1 NEDSANDSDSPLPSK
16 AKKQPIKKAKAT
28 KKIQLD
34 NENSDNDISDVPE
47 ASSSQTDALHSG
59 KTVEEIYQKK
69 TQIEHVLLRPDTYI
83 GSVEAITEKLWVYDS
98 ESESMVYKDAT
109 IVPGLYKIVDEIL
122 VNAADNKI
130 RDSSMNTIKVKIDQE
145 QNFISIYNN
154 GKGIP
159 IEIHKEEQVYVPE
172 LIFGH
177 LLTSSNYD
185 DNEKKVT
192 GGRNGYGAKLTNI
205 FSTEFTVE
213 TTDTNAKKRYR
224 QTFKDNMSVKQNPKV
239 TSYSKKEEYTE
250 ISFKPDLAK
259 FGLTELTDDIVAL
272 LKKRVFDM
280 AGCVKNVKVFLND
293 ERLKIR
299 NFKEYIQKY
308 LPPPNPSEDS
318 VSKSPDIIH
327 EQVNERWEVGFTPSQ
342 EGQFQQVSFVN
353 SIATTKGGT
362 HVNHVI
368 DQLVTRIVETV
379 KKKQKDAKL
388 KPFQVKNHISIYINC
403 LIENPSFTSQT
414 KEYMSLKE
422 KSFGSSCTLS
432 ENFINKVLKSV
443 IITDIIEEVKQK
455 QDRELKKTDGAKRS
469 NVLSIEKLEDAGNAG
484 GKYAQNCTLI
494 LTEGDSAKSLAVAGI
509 SVVGRKNFG
518 VFPLRGK
525 LLNVRDA
532 SHSSIMSN
540 EEIQNIKKI
549 LGLQHNKQY
558 TSTKDLRYGHLM
570 IMTDQDYDGSHIKGL
585 IINLLD
591 HFYPSL
597 LKIPDFLREFITP
610 IVKGLGT
617 SEPRDAKE
625 YFSDLP
631 THMKPFR
638 ELQQDE
644 RSLIDMAFNKKK
656 ADARKEWL
664 RTYQPGTYMDHNV
677 EEITITDFINK
688 ELILFSMADNARSI
702 PSVIDGFK
710 PGQRKVM
717 YGCFK
722 RNLNKEVKVAQLAGY
737 ISEHSAY
744 HHGEQSLT
752 STIIGLAYDF
762 VGSNNINLLQPRGT
776 FGSRAQGGKDAA
788 SARYINTALQPI
800 TRLIYHRADD
810 NLLKYLNDDGQWIE
824 PEWYCPTIPMVLVN
838 GSEGIGTGWSSY
850 IPNYNP
856 MDLVKNLL
864 RLMDGKEQE
873 PMHPWYR
880 GFRGVIKPL
889 DKDKYT
895 NNGVIERVSPTEI
908 KITEL
913 PVRTWTQNY
922 KKDLIDKFMGFINKF
937 DEEHKAY
944 TVEFHITLKE
954 ELADLSDEELAKKFK
969 INSTIAISNMVC
981 FDPEGRLKKY
991 QTPEDIL
998 QEFYHR
1004 KDYLIAELQHECLKL
1019 SNKVR
1024 FINMKIK
1031 HQLEFEGLRKK
1042 AIIELLAANGFDKV
1056 HKRPVVRHGVE
1067 SSNDDEAEEDL
1078 NDSGYNYLMSTPA
1091 WAFSKEEAERINSL
1105 KNEKEKELRV
1115 LEAKPPKEFWKD
1127 DLKAFEEQWNVK
1139 KSEQESKSI
1148 MEYFGSKAQPVL
1160 EEINNQNEMNGQNQ
1174 DVNAKNENEEIKEMN
1189 GKNEKVDDQSDVE
1202 IVDVVKPKRKKIFN
1216 QNEGPRSKMLKVFD
1230 LEFSSDEEEP
1240 EPKPKR
1246 GGAR

>member
-1 NEDSANDSDSPLPSK
+1 MSDNEDSDYSQSTSTSSLKEN
-16 AKKQPIKKAKAT
+16 KQ
-28 KKIQLD
+28 
-34 NENSDNDISDVPE
+34 PE
-47 ASSSQTDALHSG
+47 ASSSKTNTLNKK

-69 TQIEHVLLRPDTYI
+69 SQIEHILLRPDTYI
-83 GSVEAITEKLWVYDS
+83 GSVECVTEKLWVYDS
-98 ESESMVYKDAT
+98 EKDSMVYRDVT

-130 RDSSMNTIKVKIDQE
+130 RDPSMNTIKVKIDKE
-145 QNFISIYNN
+145 QNLISIYNN

-159 IEIHKEEQVYVPE
+159 IEMHKDENIYVPE

-205 FSTEFTVE
+205 FSTEFIVE
-213 TTDTNAKKRYR
+213 TTDTTAKKKYR
-224 QTFKDNMSVKQNPKV
+224 QVFKDNMSVKQNAKL

-250 ISFKPDLAK
+250 ITFKPDLAK
-259 FGLTELTDDIVAL
+259 FGLTELTDDIIAL

-280 AGCVKNVKVFLND
+280 AGCSKNVKVFLND

-308 LPPPNPSEDS
+308 LPPPPNPSEDS
-318 VSKSPDIIH
+318 TTKSPDVIH

-362 HVNHVI
+362 HVNHVV
-368 DQLVTRIVETV
+368 DQLVTRIMETV

-388 KPFQVKNHISIYINC
+388 KPFQIKNHISIYINC

-414 KEYMSLKE
+414 KEFMSLKE

-455 QDRELKKTDGAKRS
+455 QDKELKKTDGAKKS
-469 NVLSIEKLEDAGNAG
+469 SVLSIEKLEDAGNAG
-484 GKYAQNCTLI
+484 GKFAQNCTLI

-532 SHSSIMSN
+532 SHTSIMSN

-610 IVKGLGT
+610 IVKCTHNRTKEIISFYTIPEYEQWKSSNDDGKGWTIKYYKGLGT
-617 SEPRDAKE
+617 SEAKDAKE

-656 ADARKEWL
+656 ADDRKEWL
-664 RTYQPGTYMDHNV
+664 RTYQPGTFMDHSV
-677 EEITITDFINK
+677 DEITISDFINK
-688 ELILFSMADNARSI
+688 ELILYSMADNARSI

-776 FGSRAQGGKDAA
+776 FGTRAQGGKDAA

-800 TRLIYHRADD
+800 TRLIFHKSDD
-810 NLLKYLNDDGQWIE
+810 NLLKYLNDDGQMIE
-824 PEWYCPTIPMVLVN
+824 PVWYCPIIPMVLVN

-856 MDLVKNLL
+856 MDLVKNIL
-864 RLMDGKEQE
+864 RLMEGKEQE
-873 PMHPWYR
+873 PMHPLYR
-880 GFRGVIKPL
+880 GFKGTINPL

-895 NNGVIERVSPTEI
+895 NNGVIERISPTEI

-937 DEEHKAY
+937 DEEHKSH
-944 TVEFHITLKE
+944 TVEFDISLKE
-954 ELADLSDEELAKKFK
+954 EVADLSDEDLAKKFK
-969 INSTIAISNMVC
+969 IISTLATSNMVC
-981 FDPEGRLKKY
+981 FDLEGRLKKY
-991 QTPEDIL
+991 KTPEDIL
-998 QEFYHR
+998 QEFYHIRLDLYSKR
-1004 KDYLIAELQHECLKL
+1004 KDYLIAEVKHECLKL
-1019 SNKVR
+1019 ANKVR

-1042 AIIELLAANGFDKV
+1042 AIIELLEANGFDKI
-1056 HKRPVVRHGVE
+1056 HKRPIMKYGSEETSE
-1067 SSNDDEAEEDL
+1067 SDEENAS
-1078 NDSGYNYLMSTPA
+1078 DSGYNYLMSTPA
-1091 WAFSKEEAERINSL
+1091 WAFSKEESERINSL
-1105 KNEKEKELRV
+1105 KNEKEKELKI

-1127 DLKAFEEQWNVK
+1127 DLKAFEDQWNNDLAEFEENINSGGVTK
-1139 KSEQESKSI
+1139 KGKKRVGLGTSE
-1148 MEYFGSKAQPVL
+1148 V
-1160 EEINNQNEMNGQNQ
+1160 
-1174 DVNAKNENEEIKEMN
+1174 
-1189 GKNEKVDDQSDVE
+1189 
-1202 IVDVVKPKRKKIFN
+1202 KRKKT
-1216 QNEGPRSKMLKVFD
+1216 
-1230 LEFSSDEEEP
+1230 
-1240 EPKPKR
+1240 KR
-1246 GGAR
+1246 LDGN

>member
-1 NEDSANDSDSPLPSK
+1 
-16 AKKQPIKKAKAT
+16 
-28 KKIQLD
+28 
-34 NENSDNDISDVPE
+34 
-47 ASSSQTDALHSG
+47 
-59 KTVEEIYQKK
+59 
-69 TQIEHVLLRPDTYI
+69 
-83 GSVEAITEKLWVYDS
+83 
-98 ESESMVYKDAT
+98 MVYRDVT

-130 RDSSMNTIKVKIDQE
+130 RDPSMNTIKVKIDKE
-145 QNFISIYNN
+145 QNLISIYNN

-159 IEIHKEEQVYVPE
+159 IEMHKDENIYVPE

-205 FSTEFTVE
+205 FSTEFIVE
-213 TTDTNAKKRYR
+213 TTDTTAKKKYR
-224 QTFKDNMSVKQNPKV
+224 QVFKDNMSVKQNAKL

-250 ISFKPDLAK
+250 ITFKPDLAK
-259 FGLTELTDDIVAL
+259 FGLTELTDDIIAL
-272 LKKRVFDM
+272 LKKRVLDM
-280 AGCVKNVKVFLND
+280 AGCSKNVKVFLND

-318 VSKSPDIIH
+318 TTKSPDVIH

-362 HVNHVI
+362 HVNHVV
-368 DQLVTRIVETV
+368 DQLVTRIMEAV

-388 KPFQVKNHISIYINC
+388 KPFQIKNHISIYINC

-414 KEYMSLKE
+414 KEFMSLKE

-455 QDRELKKTDGAKRS
+455 QDKELKKTDGAKKS
-469 NVLSIEKLEDAGNAG
+469 SVLSIEKLEDAGNAG
-484 GKYAQNCTLI
+484 GKFAQNCTLI

-532 SHSSIMSN
+532 SHTSIMSN

-610 IVKGLGT
+610 IVKCTHNRTKEIISFYTIPEYEQWKSSNDDGKGWTIKYYKGLGT
-617 SEPRDAKE
+617 SEAKDAKE

-656 ADARKEWL
+656 ADDRKEWL
-664 RTYQPGTYMDHNV
+664 RTYQPGTFMDHSV
-677 EEITITDFINK
+677 DEITISDFINK
-688 ELILFSMADNARSI
+688 ELILYSMADNARSI

-752 STIIGLAYDF
+752 STIICLAYDF

-776 FGSRAQGGKDAA
+776 FGTRAQGGKDAA

-800 TRLIYHRADD
+800 TRLIFHKSDD
-810 NLLKYLNDDGQWIE
+810 NLLKYLNDDGQMIE
-824 PEWYCPTIPMVLVN
+824 PEWYCPIIPMVLVN

-856 MDLVKNLL
+856 MDLVKNIL
-864 RLMDGKEQE
+864 RLMEGKEQE

-880 GFRGVIKPL
+880 GFKGTIKPL

-895 NNGVIERVSPTEI
+895 NNGVIERISPTEI

-937 DEEHKAY
+937 DEEHKSH
-944 TVEFHITLKE
+944 TVEFDISLKE
-954 ELADLSDEELAKKFK
+954 EVADLSDEDLAKKFK
-969 INSTIAISNMVC
+969 IISTLATSNMVC

-998 QEFYHR
+998 QEFYHIRLDLYSKR
-1004 KDYLIAELQHECLKL
+1004 KDYLIAEVKHECLKL
-1019 SNKVR
+1019 ANKVR

-1042 AIIELLAANGFDKV
+1042 AIIELLEANGFDKV
-1056 HKRPVVRHGVE
+1056 HKRPIMKYGSEETSE
-1067 SSNDDEAEEDL
+1067 SDEENA

-1091 WAFSKEEAERINSL
+1091 WAFSKEESERINSL
-1105 KNEKEKELRV
+1105 KNEKEKELKI

-1127 DLKAFEEQWNVK
+1127 DLKAFEDQWNNDLAEFEENINSGGVTK
-1139 KSEQESKSI
+1139 KGKKRVGLGTSE
-1148 MEYFGSKAQPVL
+1148 V
-1160 EEINNQNEMNGQNQ
+1160 
-1174 DVNAKNENEEIKEMN
+1174 
-1189 GKNEKVDDQSDVE
+1189 
-1202 IVDVVKPKRKKIFN
+1202 KRKKT
-1216 QNEGPRSKMLKVFD
+1216 
-1230 LEFSSDEEEP
+1230 
-1240 EPKPKR
+1240 KR
-1246 GGAR
+1246 LDGN

>member
-1 NEDSANDSDSPLPSK
+1 
-16 AKKQPIKKAKAT
+16 
-28 KKIQLD
+28 
-34 NENSDNDISDVPE
+34 
-47 ASSSQTDALHSG
+47 
-59 KTVEEIYQKK
+59 
-69 TQIEHVLLRPDTYI
+69 
-83 GSVEAITEKLWVYDS
+83 
-98 ESESMVYKDAT
+98 
-109 IVPGLYKIVDEIL
+109 
-122 VNAADNKI
+122 I
-130 RDSSMNTIKVKIDQE
+130 RDPSMNTIKVKIDKE
-145 QNFISIYNN
+145 QNLISIYNN

-159 IEIHKEEQVYVPE
+159 IEMHKDENIYVPE

-205 FSTEFTVE
+205 FSTEFIVE
-213 TTDTNAKKRYR
+213 TTDTTAKKKYR
-224 QTFKDNMSVKQNPKV
+224 QVFKDNMSVKQNAKL

-250 ISFKPDLAK
+250 ITFKPDLAK
-259 FGLTELTDDIVAL
+259 FGLTELTDDIIAL

-280 AGCVKNVKVFLND
+280 AGCSKNVKVFLND

-308 LPPPNPSEDS
+308 LPPPPNPSEDS
-318 VSKSPDIIH
+318 TTRPPDVIH

-362 HVNHVI
+362 HVNHVV
-368 DQLVTRIVETV
+368 DQLVTRITETV

-388 KPFQVKNHISIYINC
+388 KPFQIKNHISIYINC

-414 KEYMSLKE
+414 KEFMSLKE

-455 QDRELKKTDGAKRS
+455 QDKELKKTDGAKKS
-469 NVLSIEKLEDAGNAG
+469 SVLSIEKLEDAGNAG
-484 GKYAQNCTLI
+484 GKFAQNCTLI

-532 SHSSIMSN
+532 SHTSIMSN

-610 IVKGLGT
+610 IVKCTHNRTKEIISFYTIPEYEQWKSSNDDGKAK
-617 SEPRDAKE
+617 DAKE

-656 ADARKEWL
+656 ADDRKEWL
-664 RTYQPGTYMDHNV
+664 RTYQPGTFMDHSV
-677 EEITITDFINK
+677 DEITISDFINK
-688 ELILFSMADNARSI
+688 ELILYSMADNARSI

-776 FGSRAQGGKDAA
+776 FGTRAQGGKDAA

-800 TRLIYHRADD
+800 TRLIFHKSDD
-810 NLLKYLNDDGQWIE
+810 NLLKYLNDDGQMIE
-824 PEWYCPTIPMVLVN
+824 PEWYCPIIPMVLVN

-856 MDLVKNLL
+856 MDLVKNIL
-864 RLMDGKEQE
+864 RLMEGKEQE

-880 GFRGVIKPL
+880 GFKGTIKPL

-895 NNGVIERVSPTEI
+895 NNGVIERISPTEI

-937 DEEHKAY
+937 DEEHKSH
-944 TVEFHITLKE
+944 TVEFDISLKE
-954 ELADLSDEELAKKFK
+954 EVADLSDEDLAKKFK
-969 INSTIAISNMVC
+969 IISTLATSNMVC

-998 QEFYHR
+998 QEFYHIRLDLYSKR
-1004 KDYLIAELQHECLKL
+1004 KDYLIAEVKHECLKL
-1019 SNKVR
+1019 ANKVR

-1042 AIIELLAANGFDKV
+1042 AIIELLEANGFDKV
-1056 HKRPVVRHGVE
+1056 HKRPIIKYGSEETSE
-1067 SSNDDEAEEDL
+1067 SDEENA

-1091 WAFSKEEAERINSL
+1091 WAFT
-1105 KNEKEKELRV
+1105 
-1115 LEAKPPKEFWKD
+1115 KPPKEFWKD
-1127 DLKAFEEQWNVK
+1127 DLKAFEDQWNNDLAEFEENMNAGGVTK
-1139 KSEQESKSI
+1139 KGKKRQHLAHKAYEHSWCRIILCTEEYTSKTLVRLLQLG
-1148 MEYFGSKAQPVL
+1148 GSKIFCCPKYKTEL
-1160 EEINNQNEMNGQNQ
+1160 DRDIN
-1174 DVNAKNENEEIKEMN
+1174 
-1189 GKNEKVDDQSDVE
+1189 
-1202 IVDVVKPKRKKIFN
+1202 
-1216 QNEGPRSKMLKVFD
+1216 
-1230 LEFSSDEEEP
+1230 
-1240 EPKPKR
+1240 
-1246 GGAR
+1246 GARTLLKRLADSVFPVGGNNHMILGVTAVKWTLELND